1 MRSLLHAFG
10 AQIGPEFEEVATV
23 VLHVA
28 LVLLLAWAGWRSC
41 SRLMRL
47 DYDGNVGFIP
57 NGLITAVTNLRREY
71 TYVVI
76 DAGIAYGA
84 ERRS

>member
-1 MRSLLHAFG
+1 
-10 AQIGPEFEEVATV
+10 
-23 VLHVA
+23 
-28 LVLLLAWAGWRSC
+28 
-41 SRLMRL
+41 MRL

>member
-1 MRSLLHAFG
+1 
-10 AQIGPEFEEVATV
+10 
-23 VLHVA
+23 
-28 LVLLLAWAGWRSC
+28 
-41 SRLMRL
+41 
-47 DYDGNVGFIP
+47 
-57 NGLITAVTNLRREY
+57 VTNLRREY